1 MLAVHSKYVVEIAL
15 FNILA
20 VHSKYMVE
28 RARYEIKYL
37 ISSHHDTTAQQLR
50 VIFYFCLP
58 WISEEVHPLAP
69 SDGGGD
75 RSLGTIKFLGG
86 YLISGAKF

>member
-58 WISEEVHPLAP
+58 WISRRYT
-69 SDGGGD
+69 
-75 RSLGTIKFLGG
+75 RSHHQMVVEI
-86 YLISGAKF
+86 GA